1 MAAVIAAPASG
12 SGKTLLSLAL
22 LSWAQQN
29 GRRIQPFKVGPD
41 YLDAQLLSQASG
53 QACRNLDLNLCGEA
67 WVRRAFHGYG
77 GASDLT
83 LVEGVM
89 GLFDGIGS
97 GETGSTADV
106 ARLLGLPVVLVLDA
120 GGQAASL
127 GALVRG
133 FRDHDPHLAIAGV
146 VLNKVSSPRHRELL
160 SEVLDRMEMPLLGCL
175 PRTEVLALPAR
186 HLGLAPAHEMEAPDQ
201 RRQAWAALANQHLN
215 MERLEPLL
223 QAPRPEPAP
232 LADIPTVEGHPLPV
246 ALASDAAFHFRYQ
259 ETSELLEHMGMPVLR
274 WSPLADETIPAEAK
288 GVILPG
294 GFPEQHAA
302 QLSGCEQSLRSLRQF
317 VQHRPVYAECGGML
331 MLGERLQD
339 LDGNSHSMTGI
350 LPFTAQRGRLHVGY
364 RHLQARRD
372 SPVVHSGEQLIG
384 HEFHRWELHTSR
396 QPSDRSVLWDIE
408 GWKVHR
414 HSEGWVDQTVHAS
427 WVHLHW
433 ASSTTICSRWRA
445 ALEAGEKRSPNGLSA
460 ASNTNGSNRSSN
472 AGAG

>member
-22 LSWAQQN
+22 LSWAQQK
-29 GRRIQPFKVGPD
+29 GRRIQAFKVGPD

-53 QACRNLDLNLCGEA
+53 QACRNLDLNLCGES
-67 WVRRAFHGYG
+67 WVRRAFHGYAG
-77 GASDLT
+77 TSELT

-97 GETGSTADV
+97 SSTGSTADV

-133 FRDHDPHLAIAGV
+133 FRDHDPNLAIAGV
-146 VLNKVSSPRHRELL
+146 VLNKVSSLRHRELL
-160 SEVLDRMEMPLLGCL
+160 AEVLERVDVPMLGCL
-175 PRTEVLALPAR
+175 PRTEALVLPGR
-186 HLGLAPAHEMEAPDQ
+186 HLGLAPAHELDNPEQ
-201 RRQAWAALANQHLN
+201 RRQAWAALASQHLDL
-215 MERLEPLL
+215 ERLEPLL
-223 QAPRPEPAP
+223 QAPRPGPAP
-232 LADIPTVEGHPLPV
+232 LADIPTVQGQPLSV

-259 ETSELLEHMGMPVLR
+259 ETSELLEQMGMPVLP
-274 WSPLADETIPAEAK
+274 WSPLADEAIPSDAK
-288 GVILPG
+288 GLILPG

-302 QLSGCEQSLRSLRQF
+302 QLSGCERSLRSLRAF
-317 VQHRPVYAECGGML
+317 VQQRPVYAECGGML
-331 MLGERLQD
+331 MLGERLTD
-339 LDGNSHSMTGI
+339 LDGDSHSMAGL
-350 LPFTAQRGRLHVGY
+350 LPFTAQRGPLQVGY
-364 RHLQARRD
+364 RRLQARRD
-372 SPVVHSGEQLIG
+372 SPVVESGQQLIG
-384 HEFHRWELHTSR
+384 HEFHRWELRSNR

-445 ALEAGEKRSPNGLSA
+445 ALEAGERRSPDASSA
-460 ASNTNGSNRSSN
+460 ASHPDGSKPSSN